1 MSSARE
7 DGASPSV
14 PGLRHAAARAVFPAL
29 TPPSATG
36 GSESAPPPRKR
47 RGRGKKKSRPQ
58 RAESEEIPLPE
69 EPSEDEPPPPEE
81 PPEGLPEEPAEDP
94 VPEAAADEP
103 GAYRRVAGQP
113 RQGSDTLAWGAS
125 PRCEDCGVLVG
136 GRQEVVLGPEG
147 WCIATLCGCDQ
158 PWYTQESAAY
168 DEADEA
174 EAALES
180 GDYEL
185 P

>member
-7 DGASPSV
+7 DGGSPSI
-14 PGLRHAAARAVFPAL
+14 PGLRHAATRAVFPAL
-29 TPPSATG
+29 TPPPPTTTG
-36 GSESAPPPRKR
+36 ASESAPPPRKR
-47 RGRGKKKSRPQ
+47 RGRGKKKARPD
-58 RAESEEIPLPE
+58 REAEQETIPLPDE
-69 EPSEDEPPPPEE
+69 APDEPAREDPPPEDDG
-81 PPEGLPEEPAEDP
+81 PG
-94 VPEAAADEP
+94 EP
-103 GAYRRVAGQP
+103 GRYRKVEGQP
-113 RQGSDTLAWGAS
+113 RQGTDTLAWGAS

-147 WCIATLCGCDQ
+147 WCIATLCGCAQ
-158 PWYTQESAAY
+158 PWYTQESAIY
-168 DEADEA
+168 DEAAEA